1 MPPFVHRL
9 RVRYVECDMQGHV
22 FNAHYFT
29 WFDVANTELWREAVG
44 SYAKLHDAGV
54 DVVVA
59 EAGARYFTGA
69 HFDEDVDVE
78 VALEPL
84 TTSSMTSRY
93 TVRRGNERLVEGFT
107 RHVCVS
113 LEGLAKEPW
122 PDWVRE
128 AVEPYVQQSTA

>member
-29 WFDVANTELWREAVG
+29 WFDVANTELWRDALGAFSKLNEAG
-44 SYAKLHDAGV
+44 L

-59 EAGARYFTGA
+59 EAGARYLSGA
-69 HFDEDVDVE
+69 HFDEDIDVE
-78 VALEPL
+78 VTLDPL
-84 TTSSMTSRY
+84 TTTSMTSRY
-93 TVRRGNERLVEGFT
+93 AVRRDGELLVEGFT
-107 RHVCVS
+107 RHVCVK
-113 LEGLAKEPW
+113 LAVHTKEPW

-128 AVEPYVQQSTA
+128 AVAPYVQQFEP